1 MENSRGER
9 GFLCD
14 TLGVHI
20 ESRVHELVPNS
31 RMGRFG
37 DGTAMDEYHTFVL
50 LKTDQGCDIVREDF
64 SQVARRSRI
73 RQQAA
78 ERYA

>member
-1 MENSRGER
+1 
-9 GFLCD
+9 
-14 TLGVHI
+14 
-20 ESRVHELVPNS
+20 
-31 RMGRFG
+31 
-37 DGTAMDEYHTFVL
+37 MDEYHTFVL